1 MYECDESNHI
11 KNKAL
16 LRFDFKFSGY
26 DGIMFY
32 KILND
37 SCLKYNSQM
46 AEYNDFLHMFNT
58 YYKQRTQGISDADR
72 GNYDQ
77 ICDAIRYFFDQ
88 VKRDNKCT
96 ISVPKIKNWKEE
108 TQNEVRVW
116 LEKAVRLSIEDIEEY
131 MDVADELFEYNFS
144 FVSNLEG
151 EDKTND
157 VWDMKQAE
165 LQEEKERASAVI
177 LQALYNAVEDEDIR
191 ERQRPLLKLYVGLR
205 IKSSGEVSRE
215 DIQDFL
221 NDREIAMYEQ
231 YEQNNYEQNNGDIKK
246 IIAGFLVEY
255 TGRKPDT
262 IRKDIK
268 KFDKV
273 MWKRVKNNFIS
284 KG

>member
-1 MYECDESNHI
+1 
-11 KNKAL
+11 
-16 LRFDFKFSGY
+16 
-26 DGIMFY
+26 
-32 KILND
+32 
-37 SCLKYNSQM
+37 
-46 AEYNDFLHMFNT
+46 MFNT